1 MLEDEVDSLDSILQ
15 ELKTSTPVSITPVVR
30 QMNYDVTQFNG
41 ENELRNFILE
51 NGAKTVAA
59 TQEIIAVL
67 LDQIQC
73 NPDAELITSVAEMVS
88 SNNKALETLTKL
100 QLNTEKLK
108 HAKELEAFKQQT
120 KLATANI
127 QAQRPI
133 MTREELMGAI
143 YDKKK
148 KGDS

>member
-1 MLEDEVDSLDSILQ
+1 MFEDEDDSLDSILQ
-15 ELKTSTPVSITPVVR
+15 ELKTSNPVSTVPVK
-30 QMNYDVTQFNG
+30 QMNYEVAQFNN

-100 QLNTEKLK
+100 QLNAEKLK
-108 HAKELEAFKQQT
+108 HAKELETFKQQT

-133 MTREELMGAI
+133 LTREELFDAI
-143 YDKKK
+143 YDKKR
-148 KGDS
+148 GDN